1 MAKKKVDINK
11 IVYIVAIAAVILIIG
26 YFAASFFI
34 LPKCDTESCFRTELW
49 KCNKVS
55 FLNSGEN
62 STWMYKIKGF
72 SGDKCIV
79 YAKAVSIK
87 ADIATGTAL
96 SGNDMTCYIPKNV
109 LGSFMPEQKIE
120 YCHGVLKEEIQRLMI
135 EKMHLYI
142 VQNIGKI
149 SQSSFEAI

>member
-1 MAKKKVDINK
+1 MHKKKVDINR
-11 IVYIVAIAAVILIIG
+11 IVYIMAAVAVILLIG
-26 YFAASFFI
+26 YLISSFFI
-34 LPKCDTESCFRTELW
+34 LPKCTTELCFKAELW

-55 FLNSGEN
+55 FLSSKEN
-62 STWMYKIKGF
+62 STWIYNIKGF
-72 SGDKCIV
+72 SGDECVV
-79 YAKAVSIK
+79 YAKIISIK

-96 SGNDMTCYIPKNV
+96 TGKDMTCYIPKNV
-109 LGSFMPEQKIE
+109 LGSFMPEEKIE

-149 SQSSFEAI
+149 SKGSFEAI